1 MMQEETIEQI
11 VRREIREKQIEL
23 AIYVREIGRLN
34 KLCSELE
41 SDIKDLYWDIGESK
55 CIKTKMT

>member
-1 MMQEETIEQI
+1 MMQEETIEQM

-41 SDIKDLYWDIGESK
+41 SDIKDLYWGIGKSK
-55 CIKTKMT
+55 

>member
-1 MMQEETIEQI
+1 MQEETIEQI